1 MQYLADTEKEKIG
14 ELVKEIL
21 IKLNIT
27 QAEIAEALGISAGT
41 IKNIL
46 KGRAATFDIIIKVL
60 RFFGVPL
67 PLTKEYKLPIE
78 PELRRKVKEYHKKYK
93 IVDEH
98 KLLDKQPKL
107 LIAITDRLIP
117 EGFLKKPKMSGEIAD
132 ILKEEYGIETNSS
145 VLSKELQKAI
155 ELGFISVID
164 ENVKRFQYQQTK

>member
-46 KGRAATFDIIIKVL
+46 KGRA
-60 RFFGVPL
+60 VPL

>member
-60 RFFGVPL
+60 RIFWSSSTF
-67 PLTKEYKLPIE
+67 
-78 PELRRKVKEYHKKYK
+78 
-93 IVDEH
+93 DEGI
-98 KLLDKQPKL
+98 QTP
-107 LIAITDRLIP
+107 DR
-117 EGFLKKPKMSGEIAD
+117 A
-132 ILKEEYGIETNSS
+132 
-145 VLSKELQKAI
+145 
-155 ELGFISVID
+155 
-164 ENVKRFQYQQTK
+164 